1 MGYGLLMIYHYCIYL
16 HFHFSLLLPCFIFPF
31 TLKFIFLNLTF
42 VSADPTLAIVLG
54 IVVPVIVIGVI
65 VGVLVFIKC
74 RKRPK
79 PETAERRLTMD
90 EVK

>member
-1 MGYGLLMIYHYCIYL
+1 M
-16 HFHFSLLLPCFIFPF
+16 
-31 TLKFIFLNLTF
+31 FIFLNLTF

-74 RKRPK
+74 RKRPE
-79 PETAERRLTMD
+79 PGTPERRLTMD